1 MLVHTSANDAT
12 NWWRRSA
19 DEVKQAM
26 TGPWSRYSY
35 LELGALPGAVPC
47 ARLHVRHLLR
57 EWELT
62 GLAADTELLVSELVT
77 NAVKATVGRDGLAVS
92 LRLSGDS
99 TRILVE
105 VWDADPRPPVL
116 KPLGDD
122 GLPDPGG
129 EGGRGLFLVAM
140 LSSRWNWY
148 PTQDPPGKV
157 VWCEMEAAGREG
169 YCST

>member
-1 MLVHTSANDAT
+1 VSGSWPAWPRAPNC
-12 NWWRRSA
+12 
-19 DEVKQAM
+19 
-26 TGPWSRYSY
+26 WS
-35 LELGALPGAVPC
+35 L
-47 ARLHVRHLLR
+47 
-57 EWELT
+57 
-62 GLAADTELLVSELVT
+62 ELVT
-77 NAVKATVGRDGLAVS
+77 NAVKTTVGRDGLAVS

-99 TRILVE
+99 TRILAE

-122 GLPDPGG
+122 GLPDPGE